1 MADVYHHG
9 SLRQALLDEARRVLL
24 DEGSKSLTL
33 RELARR
39 TGVSHGAP
47 ARHFADRDELL
58 DALAAQGFDELSD
71 QLRQAAIDSDV
82 TERFRSYA
90 RAHVRFALSNGPLMD
105 LMFSRIGV
113 RADHAVTPATEA
125 AGRFFSLGARMLG
138 EPDPHRVSTLP
149 YLLAGT
155 LEGISA
161 LAASGRLPHDRVD
174 EVTDAAVTMLLPAIL
189 GQLDGT
195 ARQPADPATMSG
207 SSPRA

>member
-24 DEGSKSLTL
+24 DRGSEAVTL

-58 DALAAQGFDELSD
+58 DALAAQGFDELSR
-71 QLRQAAIDSDV
+71 QLERAATDGDM

-90 RAHVRFALSNGPLMD
+90 HAHVRFALSTGPLMD
-105 LMFSRIGV
+105 LMFSRI
-113 RADHAVTPATEA
+113 AVHPGRPPTAATDA
-125 AGRFFSLGARMLG
+125 AGRFFALGARLLG
-138 EPDPHRVSTLP
+138 ERDPSRVSPLP

-161 LAASGRLPHDRVD
+161 LAASGRLPQDRVA
-174 EVTDAAVTMLLPAIL
+174 EVTDAAVSMLMPVIRGRL
-189 GQLDGT
+189 GN
-195 ARQPADPATMSG
+195 DPAG
-207 SSPRA
+207 G

>member
-24 DEGSKSLTL
+24 DQGSGAVTL

-58 DALAAQGFDELSD
+58 DALAARGFQELSH
-71 QLRQAAIDSDV
+71 QLERSAAGGDV
-82 TERFRSYA
+82 RERFRAYA
-90 RAHVRFALSNGPLMD
+90 HAHVRFALSNGPLMD
-105 LMFSRIGV
+105 LMFSRIGL
-113 RADHAVTPATEA
+113 RPGQTPTPATEA
-125 AGRFFSLGARMLG
+125 AGKFFALGAQLLG
-138 EPDPHRVSTLP
+138 ERDPNRVGTVP

-161 LAASGRLPHDRVD
+161 LAASGRLPQDRVD
-174 EVTDAAVTMLLPAIL
+174 EVTDAAVEMLMPAIL
-189 GQLDGT
+189 GQLGSKPTDG
-195 ARQPADPATMSG
+195 
-207 SSPRA
+207 